1 MIPFLKSL
9 TAMVRSYAHHPD
21 PRVAA
26 ANVIA
31 LLVASNQPFYPLYLF
46 WLVSADTTAAWF
58 TFLSTP
64 FFLAVPAVAH
74 WNGVAGR
81 ALLPLAGIGNTVLS
95 AWLFGTASAV
105 EIFLVP
111 CGVIALLLFR
121 PRERLV
127 GLALTALAFVA
138 FLFLHGAYGPPL
150 TNYNPD
156 EYAALARL
164 NLMSASML
172 TAFVA
177 ILFSSLL
184 AEAEQSVDAA
194 CRKKAG

>member
-1 MIPFLKSL
+1 MSL
-9 TAMVRSYAHHPD
+9 LANPIETVRAYARHPD

-31 LLVASNQPFYPLYLF
+31 LVVASNQPFYPLYLF
-46 WLVSADTTAAWF
+46 WLVSDDITAAWF

-64 FFLAVPAVAH
+64 FFLAVPAVSR
-74 WNGVAGR
+74 WNDTAGR

-105 EIFLVP
+105 EVFLIP
-111 CGVIALLLFR
+111 CGVISLLLFR

-127 GLALTALAFVA
+127 ALAITALAFGV
-138 FLFLHGAYGPPL
+138 FLLLHDLYGPPL
-150 TNYNPD
+150 AHYD
-156 EYAALARL
+156 AAEYAALSRL
-164 NLMSASML
+164 NLISASTL

-177 ILFSSLL
+177 LIFSGIL
-184 AEAEQSVDAA
+184 AEAERSSNAA
-194 CRKKAG
+194 GDKKTG

>member
-1 MIPFLKSL
+1 MTPLPGTLL
-9 TAMVRSYAHHPD
+9 TGIRAYARHPD

-26 ANVIA
+26 ANVVA

-46 WLVSADTTAAWF
+46 WLVSDDITPAWF

-64 FFLAVPAVAH
+64 FFLAVPAVAR
-74 WNGVAGR
+74 WNGLAGR

-111 CGVIALLLFR
+111 CGVLTLLLFR
-121 PRERLV
+121 PQERLA
-127 GLALTALAFVA
+127 GLLLTALAFGA
-138 FLFLHGAYGPPL
+138 FLLLHDAYGPPMA
-150 TNYNPD
+150 TYD
-156 EYAALARL
+156 ATEYAALARL
-164 NLMSASML
+164 NLISASAL

-177 ILFSSLL
+177 LLFSNLL
-184 AEAEQSVDAA
+184 AEAERSAEAA
-194 CRKKAG
+194 GSEKTG

>member
-1 MIPFLKSL
+1 MIASARKLIGM
-9 TAMVRSYAHHPD
+9 AGAYARHPD

-31 LLVASNQPFYPLYLF
+31 LVVASNQPFYPLYLY
-46 WLVSADTTAAWF
+46 WLVSADITAAWY

-64 FFLAVPAVAH
+64 FFLAVPAVAR

-95 AWLFGTASAV
+95 AWLFGTQSAV

-121 PRERLV
+121 PGERL
-127 GLALTALAFVA
+127 AAFTLTALAFGV
-138 FLFLHGAYGPPL
+138 FLFLHDAYGPPL
-150 TNYNPD
+150 AQYDAD

-164 NLMSASML
+164 NIMSATTL

-177 ILFSSLL
+177 LLFSRIL
-184 AEAEQSVDAA
+184 ADAELSADAA
-194 CRKKAG
+194 GNEKTG

>member
-1 MIPFLKSL
+1 MISL
-9 TAMVRSYAHHPD
+9 LEKTAEVVRAYARHPD

-46 WLVSADTTAAWF
+46 WLVSDDITAAWF

-64 FFLAVPAVAH
+64 FFLAVPAVSRR
-74 WNGVAGR
+74 NGAAGR

-105 EIFLVP
+105 EIFLIP

-121 PRERLV
+121 PCERLAA
-127 GLALTALAFVA
+127 LAIAALAFGV
-138 FLFLHGAYGPPL
+138 FLLLHDGYGPPL
-150 TNYNPD
+150 AVYD
-156 EYAALARL
+156 AVEYAALARL
-164 NLMSASML
+164 NLLSASTL

-177 ILFSSLL
+177 LLFSGIL
-184 AEAEQSVDAA
+184 AEAEQSPNAA
-194 CRKKAG
+194 GDEKTG